1 MSARCFVDTNVLMYA
16 HDSSTGAKHE
26 RALALVE
33 ELWQHRA
40 GVVSTQ
46 VLQEL
51 AVNLRKKA
59 KRVLDPN
66 ATRDVVADYLT
77 WHVVVNNGESILE
90 ALDLESRYRVS
101 FWDALVLQAAHAS
114 GGDSVLRRPLRR
126 AAVRL
131 GPGGKPFS
139 RPLAGS
145 VNEPASG

>member
-1 MSARCFVDTNVLMYA
+1 MSGRCFVDTNILMYA

-33 ELWQHRA
+33 QLWQNRS

-59 KRVLDPN
+59 KRTLDPK
-66 ATRDVVADYLT
+66 ATRDVIADYLT

-101 FWDALVLQAAHAS
+101 FRDALVLQAAQAS
-114 GGDSVLRRPLRR
+114 GAEILYSEDLSDGQQY
-126 AAVRL
+126 
-131 GPGGKPFS
+131 
-139 RPLAGS
+139 GS
-145 VNEPASG
+145 VWVVNPFASH